1 MYLLFVRINN
11 LNLPL
16 DLQLKLFDNTVL
28 PILTCA
34 CEIWGYENN
43 DMIERV
49 HTEFLRKITKTRK
62 STPLYMLYAERGRYP
77 IQITIDARMV
87 KFWNK
92 IVIGKQSKMSYYC
105 YQSVNQKLGRTSKW
119 INHILKIFETTG
131 KLNIWTKQQQLN
143 NNFVH
148 KTIKQT
154 LLDQCLQKWDGD
166 TQKSSKGRNYR
177 LFKNTISF
185 ENYFKILPKQNYLR
199 LIKFRLEITNYR

>member
-11 LNLPL
+11 LSLPL

-28 PILTCA
+28 PILTYA
-34 CEIWGYENN
+34 CEIWGYDNN

-49 HTEFLRKITKTRK
+49 HTEFLRKITKSHK
-62 STPLYMLYAERGRYP
+62 STPLYMFYAELGRYP
-77 IQITIDARMV
+77 IQITNDARII

-105 YQSVNQKLGRTSKW
+105 YQSVNQKLGRASKW
-119 INHILKIFETTG
+119 INPILKIFETTG
-131 KLNIWTKQQQLN
+131 KLHIWTKQQQLN

-154 LLDQCLQKWDGD
+154 LLDQ
-166 TQKSSKGRNYR
+166 
-177 LFKNTISF
+177 
-185 ENYFKILPKQNYLR
+185 
-199 LIKFRLEITNYR
+199 